1 MCINRTEVRS
11 DNGGQ
16 SEREERDVSWGRES
30 ERKTGTD
37 TDQSDRS
44 KREREVGAERSQR
57 DKKTNTEIQ
66 NKNSL

>member
-16 SEREERDVSWGRES
+16 SEREERDVSWGRER

-44 KREREVGAERSQR
+44 KREREVGAER
-57 DKKTNTEIQ
+57 
-66 NKNSL
+66 